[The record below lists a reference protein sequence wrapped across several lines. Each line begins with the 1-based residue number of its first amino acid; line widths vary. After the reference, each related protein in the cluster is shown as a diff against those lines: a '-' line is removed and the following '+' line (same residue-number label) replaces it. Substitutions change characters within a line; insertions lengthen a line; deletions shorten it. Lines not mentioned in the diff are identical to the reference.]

1 VYSGQNQL
9 AVQATPPSSARV
21 VVFVG
26 GQLDN
31 AAPLFGSCQTV
42 GRLDNGV
49 GVDNEEQ
56 GEPIAI
62 CRDPVGGWTAVWP
75 RLAHKD

>member
-1 VYSGQNQL
+1 
-9 AVQATPPSSARV
+9 

-26 GQLDN
+26 GQLPE
-31 AAPLFGSCQTV
+31 ARGLFSCRVV

-56 GEPIAI
+56 GQ
-62 CRDPVGGWTAVWP
+62 PVAVCHDP
-75 RLAHKD
+75 RLPWPQLWERLHHLD